1 MAKVQFLCAYGFFF
15 FLCYIGRKENH
26 WDFEPG
32 CQAGGR
38 GEAGIWLPNEPL
50 CFCLLE
56 CVCALAG
63 IWLQNYGSKEKLW
76 WCGIIYLQE
85 LLLWW
90 RRHFCG
96 LAKREPRTLCWP
108 RLVQLLQPLAS
119 SPIAPVSTN
128 TLVFLWWISANH
140 QTLPLGVLCF
150 RSLDTSP
157 GYNEFL
163 SNGICCF

>member
-1 MAKVQFLCAYGFFF
+1 MASSFFF
-15 FLCYIGRKENH
+15 VTLGGKKTIGISNLDVKQGE
-26 WDFEPG
+26 
-32 CQAGGR
+32 GGR
-38 GEAGIWLPNEPL
+38 PPL

-119 SPIAPVSTN
+119 SLIAPVSTN

-140 QTLPLGVLCF
+140 QILPLGVLCF